1 MLTELPFVTPDEVAE
16 QFRPG
21 GTAKTKSALET
32 LRKRGL
38 LSAGITRPLRDK
50 QGRTRG
56 TLRMYSTFVRD
67 AAALAATSDDKQAK
81 VFVTIAKR
89 MEQRKDASK
98 IADALAAAGG
108 SLSPERRTIFWMCK
122 MAASEPA
129 TARQLAQYAAAVS
142 RERKEAPQTWQVV
155 LGHIASVQDEQ
166 ADVRLVDGS
175 TMRVLN
181 RRLPL
186 PPAEWLGAPVAIRWA
201 DLGRGVWMTAE
212 EALEVPLAGDPVYP
226 FERAHDRESITIP
239 AAVLSGPATVHRSK
253 RTSIVD

>member
-21 GTAKTKSALET
+21 GTSKTKSALET

-38 LSAGITRPLRDK
+38 LSEGITRPLRDK

-67 AAALAATSDDKQAK
+67 AAALAATSNDRQAK
-81 VFVTIAKR
+81 AFVTIAKR

-98 IADALAAAGG
+98 IADALAAAGS
-108 SLSPERRTIFWMCK
+108 SLSSEQRTIFWMCK
-122 MAASEPA
+122 VAASEPA
-129 TARQLAQYAAAVS
+129 TAQQLARYAAAVS
-142 RERKEAPQTWQVV
+142 RERQHAPQTWQVV
-155 LGHIASVQDEQ
+155 LGHIASVRDQQ

-175 TMRVLN
+175 IMRVLN
-181 RRLPL
+181 RRLPIS
-186 PPAEWLGAPVAIRWA
+186 PADRLGAPVAIRWS

-212 EALEVPLAGDPVYP
+212 EALEVPLASEPVYP
-226 FERAHDRESITIP
+226 FERPDDQGPTAIP
-239 AAVLSGPATVHRSK
+239 TAVLSGPATVRRSK
-253 RTSIVD
+253 RTAIID